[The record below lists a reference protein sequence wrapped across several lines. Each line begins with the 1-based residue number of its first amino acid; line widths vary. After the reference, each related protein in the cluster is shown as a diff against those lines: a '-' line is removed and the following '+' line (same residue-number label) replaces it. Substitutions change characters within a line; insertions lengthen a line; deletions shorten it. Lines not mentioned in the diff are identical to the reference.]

1 MLYLA
6 LVEIEIPANAPMM
19 GEIAAAHADQ
29 VIVTDDNP
37 RREDPATIRRQV
49 LAGCPD
55 ATDIGDRAAAIE
67 AGVTALE
74 AGDILIIAGKGHET
88 GQIVGTETLPF
99 DDAGIAREIIADH
112 GGEVAQ

>member
-1 MLYLA
+1 MLKPSELTPLSALA
-6 LVEIEIPANAPMM
+6 L
-19 GEIAAAHADQ
+19 AALAEEAG
-29 VIVTDDNP
+29 VPKGVFNVVT
-37 RREDPATIRRQV
+37 
-49 LAGCPD
+49 
-55 ATDIGDRAAAIE
+55 GDRAAAIE